1 MSQKT
6 LSGFGFLKSGSVSG
20 VKRTIDSVNTDVD
33 SETELNPKKKFVKNL
48 NQASFDWYVCDEKGL
63 WHCSVCREAKS
74 DNIYAHGHE
83 RPAKTTNHKRHAECK
98 YDFFPKVTLL

>member
-63 WHCSVCREAKS
+63 YIRTWSRTAREN
-74 DNIYAHGHE
+74 D
-83 RPAKTTNHKRHAECK
+83 
-98 YDFFPKVTLL
+98 